1 VSLRRRGVACALKGL
16 ISVKFTN
23 QTRERLVDRT
33 IDGVT
38 HQVRQRYTERVPK
51 MPRDW
56 DTLAVKGAAG
66 IVLALTITAIVWST
80 YSIGDLLG
88 GGFGYAAAAIF
99 DLSWLVV
106 LLVEYL
112 ARFDAGKRTFPKAI
126 GWVLVGVAA
135 SAIFIHGALQGDWA
149 LAGIGAAVSVVSK
162 LLWLV
167 VMKFVDREI
176 TESDAQWMQQEISGI
191 NAKEAIA
198 TVRLRAA
205 LADERAALRLLQ
217 AEQIRHQIDA
227 LRTPEATPEP
237 ALETVSHGSAQRV
250 LTAAH
255 DEQEAAYDPAHEVF
269 TQVNTAEQGEQADE
283 QIAER
288 EREIRTLAAELRSG
302 RQLTGTQAAELL
314 GVSRPTAQRRLAE
327 ARTRVARDG
336 YGGYL

>member
-1 VSLRRRGVACALKGL
+1 LKGL
-16 ISVKFTN
+16 ISVKFTTE
-23 QTRERLVDRT
+23 TRERLVDRT

-88 GGFGYAAAAIF
+88 GGIGYAAAVIF

-112 ARFDAGKRTFPKAI
+112 ARFDARKRTFPKAI

-135 SAIFIHGALQGDWA
+135 SAIFIHGALEGDWA

-176 TESDAQWMQQEISGI
+176 NESDAQWMQQEISGI

-217 AEQIRHQIDA
+217 AEQIRHQIDT
-227 LRTPEATPEP
+227 LRTPDAASAP

-250 LTAAH
+250 LTATH
-255 DEQEAAYDPAHEVF
+255 DEPEAAHEVF
-269 TQVNTAEQGEQADE
+269 TQVSPAGQGEQTAEQIARCEQEVRAL
-283 QIAER
+283 
-288 EREIRTLAAELRSG
+288 TAALRSG

-314 GVSRPTAQRRLAE
+314 GVSRSTAQRRLAE
-327 ARTRVARDG
+327 ARSRVARDG
-336 YGGYL
+336 HGGYL